1 MPDSENNENIT
12 EDLWNL
18 PNKLSA
24 VRLLA
29 SPVLILLLLYPSKTL
44 SVIATFVF
52 VLASITDW
60 LDGYIARKS
69 NMITVL
75 GKFLDPLADK
85 LLIASAL
92 IMLIPLD
99 RVPAWMVALIVSR
112 EIAITGLRTVAVM
125 SKVVIPASKLGKAKT
140 VFQIAALI
148 ALILHY
154 PFFGINFHAL
164 GMVLLWIALVATLY
178 SGMDYLLKFFRKQD

>member
-1 MPDSENNENIT
+1 MSDNETHENISQ
-12 EDLWNL
+12 DIWNL

-24 VRLLA
+24 VRLVA
-29 SPVLILLLLYPSKTL
+29 SPVLILLLLSPSKTL
-44 SVIATFVF
+44 SIIATFVF

-69 NMITVL
+69 NMVTVL

-85 LLIASAL
+85 LLIATAL
-92 IMLIPLD
+92 IMLIALQ

-125 SKVVIPASKLGKAKT
+125 SKVVIPASPLGKAKT

-164 GMVLLWIALVATLY
+164 GMVILWLALITTLY
-178 SGMDYLLKFFRKQD
+178 SGMDYLLKFFRK

>member
-1 MPDSENNENIT
+1 MQDNETQENIK

-24 VRLLA
+24 IRLAA
-29 SPVLILLLLYPSKTL
+29 SPVLIVLLLYPGRTL
-44 SVIATFVF
+44 SVIAALVF
-52 VLASITDW
+52 ILASVTDW
-60 LDGYIARKS
+60 LDGYIARRS

-92 IMLIPLD
+92 IMLIPLG

-125 SKVVIPASKLGKAKT
+125 SKVVIPASTLGKAKT

-154 PFFGINFHAL
+154 PFFGIDFHAL
-164 GMVLLWIALVATLY
+164 GILLLWLALIATLY
-178 SGMDYLLKFFRKQD
+178 SGMDYLLKFFRK

>member
-1 MPDSENNENIT
+1 LQDNETQENIK

-24 VRLLA
+24 IRLAA
-29 SPVLILLLLYPSKTL
+29 SPVLIVLLLYPGRRL
-44 SVIATFVF
+44 SVIAALVF
-52 VLASITDW
+52 ILASVTDW
-60 LDGYIARKS
+60 LDGYIARRS

-92 IMLIPLD
+92 IMLIPLG

-125 SKVVIPASKLGKAKT
+125 SKVVIPASTLGKAKT

-154 PFFGINFHAL
+154 PFFGIDFHAL
-164 GMVLLWIALVATLY
+164 GILLLWLALIATLY
-178 SGMDYLLKFFRKQD
+178 SGMDYLLKFFRK